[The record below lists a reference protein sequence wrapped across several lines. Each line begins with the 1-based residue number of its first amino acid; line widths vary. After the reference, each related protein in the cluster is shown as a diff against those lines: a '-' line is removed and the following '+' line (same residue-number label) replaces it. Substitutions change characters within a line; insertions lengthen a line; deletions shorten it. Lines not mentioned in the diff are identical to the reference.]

1 MAVESLLPDAL
12 RRSYLRKFVVI
23 VAVIALLVGTAGA
36 ITQADVTNDV
46 RENRQEELRIL
57 ADQEAETLSSW
68 MERQHERARL
78 LSSQNRYQTEQMSAV
93 TAELNIELRTLP
105 DTVHGIHYVNTS
117 GTTPRIET
125 STIQSDRGT
134 TLESTGVTWQD
145 GYAFDSVSDTVVS
158 DVYRDRDNAHIAFA
172 SPLQLE
178 NRSLVLV
185 LDVTERATE
194 FEESVEGGY
203 TQVVAT
209 DGTVQ
214 FATNVSAITTAY
226 ADGTNSTALQAGAAG
241 ESGVADR
248 DDTVVAYAPVNG
260 TDWVVLKHAPKANA
274 YALSTTVQNRIAVLV
289 GLSVLGLFLLGAIV
303 HRGTL
308 TKIRTLTDSAES
320 LAAGEVDTD
329 IEESERIDEIGQIQ
343 NAFVAID
350 DYVTTVAG
358 QANALA
364 DQEFDADVLDEDV
377 PGTLGVALDRM
388 RDDLS
393 TFIDEVEEARD
404 EAQRSQERAEELAET
419 LEAQA
424 EEFSEVMER
433 AAAGD
438 LSQRLDADS
447 DNDAMA
453 SIARAANDMLT
464 ELEGTVVTIAEFA
477 AEVDESTREI
487 TTQAEQVRE
496 TSEEVSRSVK
506 EIATGA
512 DKQDENIQEVAAEM
526 SDLSASIEE
535 VASSAAEVARKSRQ
549 AADAGEQGSVQA
561 TSAIEEMN
569 EIERK
574 ADATI
579 EDVERLDEEMRE
591 IGEIVDLIDEIAEQT
606 NMLALNASIEA
617 ARAGE
622 AGEGFAVVADEI
634 KQLAAETGE
643 ATEEIATR
651 IEDVQSSTGNAVA
664 EIRAMGDSV
673 DSGIS
678 TVESTV
684 SALEEI
690 VTQVEEANA
699 DIQAIDDATDQQATS
714 TEEVVAVVD
723 EVSSISQETA
733 AQANTVSAAASEQ
746 TTSMAEV
753 TDEIQSLSGRASNLR
768 ELLDQFDTESDAGET
783 GVAAGADDAAAADG
797 GFEK

>member
-1 MAVESLLPDAL
+1 MPVESLLPDIL
-12 RRSYLRKFVVI
+12 RRSYLRKFAAI
-23 VAVIALLVGTAGA
+23 VAVIALLVSTAGVV
-36 ITQADVTNDV
+36 TQADVTNDV

-68 MERQHERARL
+68 MARQHERTRL
-78 LSSQNRYQTEQMSAV
+78 LSSQQRYQTDQESAI
-93 TAELNIELRTLP
+93 TAELNIELRSLP
-105 DTVHGIHYVNTS
+105 DTVHGLHFVNTS
-117 GTTPRIET
+117 GDTPQIET
-125 STIQSDRGT
+125 STIEADRGA
-134 TLESTGVTWQD
+134 TLESTGVTWQR
-145 GYAFDSVSDTVVS
+145 GYEFDSIRDTIVSN
-158 DVYRDRDNAHIAFA
+158 VYRDRDNALIAFA
-172 SPLQLE
+172 SELPLE

-185 LDVTERATE
+185 LDVTERATR
-194 FEESVEGGY
+194 FEESIEGGY
-203 TQVVAT
+203 TQVAAT
-209 DGTVQ
+209 DGNVQ
-214 FATNVSAITTAY
+214 FATNASTINTVY
-226 ADGTNSTALQAGAAG
+226 EGGRNSTALQAGAAG
-241 ESGVADR
+241 ESGVIDR

-274 YALSTTVQNRIAVLV
+274 YALSTTVQNRIAALI
-289 GLSVLGLFLLGAIV
+289 GLALLGFFALGAIV

-320 LAAGEVDTD
+320 LSAGEVDTD
-329 IEESERIDEIGQIQ
+329 VEKSERIDEIGQIQ
-343 NAFVAID
+343 NAFVDID

-364 DQEFDADVLDEDV
+364 DQEFDATVLDEDV
-377 PGTLGVALDRM
+377 PGTLGRALDRM

-393 TFIDEVEEARD
+393 SFIDEVEQARD

-419 LEAQA
+419 LERQA

-433 AAAGD
+433 AADGD
-438 LSQRLDADS
+438 LSQRLDADI

-464 ELEGTVVTIAEFA
+464 ELEGTVVTISEFA
-477 AEVDESTREI
+477 AEVDESTQEI
-487 TTQAEQVRE
+487 TEQAQQVRE
-496 TSEEVSRSVK
+496 TSEEVSRSVR
-506 EIATGA
+506 EIAAGA
-512 DKQDENIQEVAAEM
+512 DEQDENIQEVAAEM

-535 VASSAAEVARKSRQ
+535 VASSAAEVARKSGQ
-549 AADAGEQGSVQA
+549 AADAGEQGSIQA

-569 EIERK
+569 EMERK

-651 IEDVQSSTGNAVA
+651 IETVQSSTGDAVE

-690 VTQVEEANA
+690 VTQVEEAND

-733 AQANTVSAAASEQ
+733 AQANTVSAAANEQ
-746 TTSMAEV
+746 TTSISEV

-768 ELLDQFDTESDAGET
+768 DLLDQFDTESDAG
-783 GVAAGADDAAAADG
+783 GVATGGSTEAAADG
-797 GFEK
+797 GQSE

>member
-1 MAVESLLPDAL
+1 MAVESLLPDGL
-12 RRSYLRKFVVI
+12 RRSYLRKFAVI
-23 VAVIALLVGTAGA
+23 VAVIALLVSTAGA
-36 ITQADVTNDV
+36 ITQADVTSDV
-46 RENRQEELRIL
+46 RENRQNELRIL
-57 ADQEAETLSSW
+57 ADQEAEMLSSW
-68 MERQHERARL
+68 TERQHERIRL
-78 LSSQNRYQTEQMSAV
+78 LSSQSRYQADQLSAV
-93 TAELNIELRTLP
+93 YFEMRLEVSTLP
-105 DTVHGIHYVNTS
+105 AAVHGMHYVNTS
-117 GTTPRIET
+117 GDEPKIET
-125 STIQSDRGT
+125 STIGGHRGVS
-134 TLESTGVTWQD
+134 LASTGVTWPD
-145 GYAFDSVSDTVVS
+145 GFEFDSVRETESS
-158 DVYRDRDNAHIAFA
+158 AVYRTNESAFMAVA
-172 SPLQLE
+172 SPLVTE
-178 NRSLVLV
+178 NRRMVLV
-185 LDVTERATE
+185 LDVTERASQ
-194 FEESVEGGY
+194 FDESVAGGS
-203 TQVVAT
+203 TQAVDAN
-209 DGTVQ
+209 GTIQ
-214 FATNVSAITTAY
+214 FATNASRINTAY
-226 ADGTNSTALQAGAAG
+226 EGGANSTALRSGAAG
-241 ESGVADR
+241 DSGVVDR
-248 DDTVVAYAPVNG
+248 GDTVVAYAPVDG

-274 YALSTTVQNRIAVLV
+274 YALSSTVQNRIALLI
-289 GLSVLGLFLLGAIV
+289 GLSLFGFLVLGAVV

-308 TKIRTLTDSAES
+308 TKIRTLTQHAES
-320 LAAGEVDTD
+320 LAAGETDTGID
-329 IEESERIDEIGQIQ
+329 ESDRLDEIGQIH

-364 DQEFDADVLDEDV
+364 DQEFDATVLDEDV
-377 PGTLGVALDRM
+377 PGTLGRALDHM

-393 TFIDEVEEARD
+393 SFIEEVEQARD

-419 LEAQA
+419 LEQQA

-433 AAAGD
+433 AASGD
-438 LSQRLDADS
+438 LSQRLDADG

-453 SIARAANDMLT
+453 SIARAANEMLI
-464 ELEGTVVTIAEFA
+464 ELEQTVVTIAEFA
-477 AEVDESTREI
+477 AEVDASTREI
-487 TTQAEQVRE
+487 TERAEAVRE
-496 TSEEVSRSVK
+496 TSEEVSRSVR

-512 DKQDENIQEVAAEM
+512 DKQDENIQQVAAEM

-535 VASSAAEVARKSRQ
+535 VASSAAEVARKSGQ
-549 AADAGEQGSVQA
+549 AADAGEQGSLQA

-569 EIERK
+569 EMEQ
-574 ADATI
+574 AAEATI
-579 EDVERLDEEMRE
+579 EDVERLDEEMHE

-643 ATEEIATR
+643 ATEEIAAR
-651 IEDVQSSTGNAVA
+651 IEDVQSSTGDAVE

-673 DSGIS
+673 ESGIG

-699 DIQAIDDATDQQATS
+699 DIHAIDDATNQQATS

-733 AQANTVSAAASEQ
+733 AQANTVSAAANEQ
-746 TTSMAEV
+746 TTSIAEV

-768 ELLDQFDTESDAGET
+768 DLLDQFETRDDGDA
-783 GVAAGADDAAAADG
+783 VVDADASADAAADG
-797 GFEK
+797 GVDE